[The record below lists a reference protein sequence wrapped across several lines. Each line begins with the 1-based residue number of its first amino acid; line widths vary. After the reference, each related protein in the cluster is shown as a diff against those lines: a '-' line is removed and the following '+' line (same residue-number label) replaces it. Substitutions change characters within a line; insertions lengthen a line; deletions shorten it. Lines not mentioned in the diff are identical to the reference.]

1 MRTTIALAAVFGV
14 VACAQ
19 PRSAAV
25 TAPTAG
31 PTASAASLAP
41 DAAVEAPAASAPGTE
56 EAADS
61 GALAQFRACA
71 LDSDC
76 SAVDRVGCCHNG
88 WKEAVAAS
96 QAGAYEKSFTCPQ
109 AHPMCPMY
117 VVRDGRVPLCDNA
130 MHLCTMTRPEDI
142 ACGGFIR
149 NKHTCPTGFHCQL
162 PKHPDVPGK
171 CLPQP

>member
-1 MRTTIALAAVFGV
+1 MIAFAATFWV

-31 PTASAASLAP
+31 PAPSAASLPP
-41 DAAVEAPAASAPGTE
+41 DAAAERPAASDSGTE
-56 EAADS
+56 EAPDS

-71 LDSDC
+71 LDGDC
-76 SAVDRVGCCHNG
+76 IAVDRVGCCHNG

-96 QAGAYEKSFTCPQ
+96 QAAAYEKSFTCPQ
-109 AHPMCPMY
+109 ANPMCPMY
-117 VVRDGRVPLCDNA
+117 IVRDSRVPLCDNA
-130 MHLCTMTRPEDI
+130 THLCTMTRTEDI

-171 CLPQP
+171 CVAQP